1 MGHLVKYFVRG
12 LIVFVPAVV
21 AVFVLWTVFVKV
33 DGILG
38 IPVPGAGLVAT
49 AALVTLAGFLAS
61 NFVTRRAFDLLERL
75 FQRVPFVKLVYG
87 AARDIVSAFVGERRS
102 FDRPVA
108 VSLGGSE
115 APKILGFATRE
126 SLSAIGLD
134 GHVAV
139 YVPQSYAFAG
149 HVLLVPRGQVTP
161 LPAPSAEAMA
171 FIVSGGVSGLVAG
184 AAPAPV
190 RG

>member
-21 AVFVLWTVFVKV
+21 SVYVLWTVFVKV
-33 DGILG
+33 DGLLG
-38 IPVPGAGLVAT
+38 IRFPGAGFLAT
-49 AALVTLAGFLAS
+49 VALVTLAGFLAS
-61 NFVTRRAFDLLERL
+61 NFVTRRAFDLLERV

-87 AARDIVSAFVGERRS
+87 AARDIVNAFIGERKS

-108 VSLGGSE
+108 ISLGGPD
-115 APKILGFATRE
+115 APKLLGFATRD
-126 SLSAIGLD
+126 SLPGIGFE

-149 HVLLVPRGQVTP
+149 HVFLVPRAQVTP
-161 LPAPSAEAMA
+161 LATASAEAMA
-171 FIVSGGVSGLVAG
+171 FIVSGGVSGLVAL
-184 AAPAPV
+184 PATGRV
-190 RG
+190 

>member
-12 LIVFVPAVV
+12 LIVFVPAAV
-21 AVFVLWTVFVKV
+21 AVYVLWTVFVKV

-38 IPVPGAGLVAT
+38 IPIPGAGLLAT
-49 AALVTLAGFLAS
+49 VALVTLAGFLAS
-61 NFVTRRAFDLLERL
+61 NFVTRRAFDLLEGI

-108 VSLGGSE
+108 VSLGGPE
-115 APKILGFATRE
+115 APKLLGFATRE
-126 SLSAIGLD
+126 SLSGIGLD

-149 HVLLVPRGQVTP
+149 HVLLVPRAQVTP
-161 LPAPSAEAMA
+161 LAAPSAEAMA
-171 FIVSGGVSGLVAG
+171 FIVSGGVSGLVP
-184 AAPAPV
+184 APAPA